1 MVSLSTR
8 FSGITP
14 AQAELVAHWQ
24 THCEAG
30 LLPTRDRLDPG
41 KFKAHLSAISIVE
54 VAASGQT
61 KFRLVGSG
69 LRQII
74 GQEMRGRY
82 LSELDQTRF
91 EMWSLGLT
99 RALEEQQPIGG
110 VITQETES
118 HAWLRL
124 PLRCERNGALVMC
137 HDALIPSIRLKRDS
151 GNNSYTQQV
160 TSRTLAA

>member
-14 AQAELVAHWQ
+14 AQAELVSHWHAH
-24 THCEAG
+24 CADG
-30 LLPTRDRLDPG
+30 MLPTRDRLDPG
-41 KFKAHLSAISIVE
+41 SFKAHLSAISMIE
-54 VAASGQT
+54 VDASGQT

-74 GQEMRGRY
+74 GREMRGRC

-91 EMWSLGLT
+91 EMWSLGLA
-99 RALEEQQPIGG
+99 RALDEQQPIGG
-110 VITQETES
+110 IMTQETES

-124 PLRCERNGALVMC
+124 PLRCERHGAIIMC
-137 HDALIPSIRLKRDS
+137 HDALIPNVRLGLEH
-151 GNNSYTQQV
+151 GNNSYS
-160 TSRTLAA
+160 SRHTRKTIAA

>member
-14 AQAELVAHWQ
+14 AQAELVSHWHAH
-24 THCEAG
+24 CDDG

-41 KFKAHLSAISIVE
+41 SFKTHLSAISMIE
-54 VAASGQT
+54 VGPSGQT

-69 LRQII
+69 LRSII
-74 GQEMRGRY
+74 GTEMRGRY

-91 EMWSLGLT
+91 EMWSLGLA
-99 RALEEQQPIGG
+99 RALDEQQPIGG
-110 VITQETES
+110 VMTHETES

-124 PLRCERNGALVMC
+124 PLRCERRGALVMC
-137 HDALIPSIRLKRDS
+137 HDALIPNVRLGLER
-151 GNNSYTQQV
+151 GNNSYS
-160 TSRTLAA
+160 SRNIRKTLAA